1 MQITPEQFEKMTI
14 VELKALAYDESI
26 ILSRTQN
33 NINIINTRIELL
45 NKLKDQDGNIPVS
58 QDK

>member
-58 QDK
+58 QN